1 MDIMADQDYA
11 SLLKRAREKLPE
23 KVVTHER
30 FTIPEVVVFLEGK
43 TTVLRNFEDIVHAVN
58 RETQHV
64 LAYLL
69 RELGTAGTID
79 GRRAVFKGRVS
90 PTQIEDR
97 IKGYIDTYVLCSEC
111 KRPDTRIEKDGR
123 ITILEC
129 DACGAHRPVAVRKG
143 SKPIREKAL
152 EEGKVYEVIIQDI
165 GRKGDGV
172 AKVGGY
178 TIFIAGTAKGATVK
192 AEIEKIAGKI
202 AFARV
207 VRE

>member
-1 MDIMADQDYA
+1 MAEQDYQA
-11 SLLKRAREKLPE
+11 LLKRAKEKLPE
-23 KVVTHER
+23 KVATHER
-30 FTIPEVVVFLEGK
+30 FQIPEANVFLEGK
-43 TTVLRNFEDIVHAVN
+43 TTVLRNFEDIANAVN

-69 RELGTAGTID
+69 REIGTAGTID

-90 PTQIEDR
+90 PSQIEDR
-97 IKGYIDTYVLCSEC
+97 ISGYIETYVLCSEC
-111 KRPDTRIEKDGR
+111 KRPDTRIEKEGR
-123 ITILEC
+123 ITVLEC

-152 EEGKVYEVIIQDI
+152 EEGKVYEVIVQDI
-165 GRKGDGV
+165 GRKGDGI
-172 AKVGGY
+172 AKVGGF
-178 TIFIAGTAKGATVK
+178 TIFIPGTAKGATVK
-192 AEIEKIAGKI
+192 IEVEKIAGKI